1 MLNPCSTNKAVCHRI
16 LVEVVL
22 LVVSRLRASVIA
34 ILYRPDRTLRSQ
46 NDIEECPWEVL
57 RLEHKPCLHRSIK
70 EVSMLNP
77 CITNKTIYHRS
88 HVEEVPLAVL
98 RKDRSQAVT

>member
-34 ILYRPDRTLRSQ
+34 ILYRPDRTLRFQ
-46 NDIEECPWEVL
+46 NYIEECPWEVL

-77 CITNKTIYHRS
+77 CSTNKAVYHRS
-88 HVEEVPLAVL
+88 RVSEVPLVASRL
-98 RKDRSQAVT
+98 R